1 MANPNSRG
9 QQRDKPFLAALRM
22 EIAESAEDHRDLRRI
37 ARKLIEKAAGGDVRA
52 MEELAN
58 RLDGKVPQAIVGDEE
73 HPPVTVTWQSPS
85 E

>member
-1 MANPNSRG
+1 
-9 QQRDKPFLAALRM
+9 
-22 EIAESAEDHRDLRRI
+22 
-37 ARKLIEKAAGGDVRA
+37 VRA